1 MIIVPLG
8 IGALAGLAWWRSKRK
23 PHGMTPER
31 KKIYETALESLK
43 EPDKLRSLAD
53 AFDKEGLKDEAIM
66 LRKRAALREL
76 PPASK
81 EARKAAFRK
90 GMSSSDPKA
99 VHALAVAFH
108 KQGATGAAQAL
119 KKYAEGLPH
128 VTTPA
133 QHTP

>member
-1 MIIVPLG
+1 
-8 IGALAGLAWWRSKRK
+8 
-23 PHGMTPER
+23 MTPER
-31 KKIYETALESLK
+31 KKVYETALESLK
-43 EPDKLRSLAD
+43 DPEKLRSLAD

-76 PPASK
+76 PASSK

-99 VHALAVAFH
+99 VRVLATAFH

-119 KKYAEGLPH
+119 KKYAEGLPQP
-128 VTTPA
+128 TTPE
-133 QHTP
+133 QHKP